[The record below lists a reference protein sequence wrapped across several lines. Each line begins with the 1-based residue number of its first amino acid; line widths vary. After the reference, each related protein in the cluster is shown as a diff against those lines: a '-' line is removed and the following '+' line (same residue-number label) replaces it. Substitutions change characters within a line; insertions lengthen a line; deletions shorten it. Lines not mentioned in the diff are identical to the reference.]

1 MGYVELSGLGLAP
14 AQKLV
19 AGSRFARPVRAVVK
33 KLPFP
38 ASPVR
43 RVIVKSP
50 FVKGVAA
57 VAPKNPLINFRPPS
71 GVGQTQVKVAPV
83 RPVIPAMTTAN
94 LIRSNLSLAR
104 DAIRKVADARPSIY
118 PAQPMIAPARPV
130 VVPVVPSETV
140 KPVYAPSGA
149 EYKNTQVQIQA
160 GVDPN
165 RPESWVAPA
174 EASGAVLSIKEPVP
188 SAAYAFAPSPEMP
201 TDAEDQATAGRS
213 GSWLQFDPIKVN
225 LPTDQQTGAG
235 VAQAGFPVI
244 LWIGLGLLA
253 LGMLKGKG
261 R

>member
-19 AGSRFARPVRAVVK
+19 AGSRFRLPVKAVVK
-33 KLPFP
+33 KLPAP
-38 ASPVR
+38 IVR
-43 RVIVKSP
+43 RVAV
-50 FVKGVAA
+50 VAR
-57 VAPKNPLINFRPPS
+57 KNPLISFRPPS
-71 GVGQTQVKVAPV
+71 GIGQTKIKVAPV
-83 RPVIPAMTTAN
+83 RPVIPALTTAN

-130 VVPVVPSETV
+130 VAPVVPAETV
-140 KPVYAPSGA
+140 KPIYSPGGA
-149 EYKNTQVQIQA
+149 EYKNTQVQVQA
-160 GVDPN
+160 GIDPN
-165 RPESWVAPA
+165 RPESWVGSA
-174 EASGAVLSIKEPVP
+174 EATGAALSLKEPVP
-188 SAAYAFAPSPEMP
+188 SAAYAFTPSPEEP
-201 TDAEDQATAGRS
+201 TTAEEDSTAGRS

-235 VAQAGFPVI
+235 IAQAGFGPV

-253 LGMLKGKG
+253 LGMLKGRKG